1 MGLTVR
7 PATAADRNAVYGML
21 GEFMAYLD
29 AIEPADHPTDI
40 EHLLD
45 QAFGADP
52 VCQVLVAES
61 DGQAVGYLS
70 HHPGVWEIF
79 RVLYVVSLFV
89 RSDARNTGARR
100 ALMDAAKA
108 IARQKGATRLVW
120 EVWSKNPL
128 AIDFYKA
135 IGGAVFEDNLRMSL
149 AVE

>member
-7 PATAADRNAVYGML
+7 PAAAADRKAVHDML

-40 EHLLD
+40 ENLLD
-45 QAFGADP
+45 QAFGPNP
-52 VCQVLVAES
+52 VCEVLIAES
-61 DGQAVGYLS
+61 DGSAVGYLS
-70 HHPGVWEIF
+70 YHPGVWEIY

-89 RSDARNTGARR
+89 RSAARNTGAGR

-108 IARQKGATRLVW
+108 IAREQGATRLVW
-120 EVWSKNPL
+120 EVWSKNRR

-135 IGGAVFEDNLRMSL
+135 IGGAVFEENLRMSL
-149 AVE
+149 EVE